1 MDKSITKI
9 KIRGYHLDVY
19 QHVNNARFLEFFEE
33 ARWSHYEHYPPSL
46 FVDNGW
52 GFVVVNINVDYKHPA
67 LLGNELIIE
76 TKLVKIGDRS
86 ATLRQEATISSS
98 GKLSAAADVTF
109 VMLDLN
115 TKQVLPI
122 KGKLFDVLSGK
133 YQFTDNGS
141 KNKK

>member
-1 MDKSITKI
+1 M
-9 KIRGYHLDVY
+9 
-19 QHVNNARFLEFFEE
+19 
-33 ARWSHYEHYPPSL
+33 
-46 FVDNGW
+46 DNGW

-133 YQFTDNGS
+133 FQFTNNGS